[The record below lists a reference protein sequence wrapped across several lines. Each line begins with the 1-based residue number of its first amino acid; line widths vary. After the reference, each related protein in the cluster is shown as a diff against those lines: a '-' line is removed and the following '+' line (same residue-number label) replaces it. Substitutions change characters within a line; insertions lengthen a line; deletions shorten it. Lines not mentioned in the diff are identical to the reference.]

1 MSNKS
6 TKYQYPHDIL
16 RVQKIYFKIPPAA
29 NFDLPRLQGHL
40 VHKKFHCEGHF
51 LVPYDHL
58 KPKKNLKK
66 FEKIIRV
73 AP

>member
-16 RVQKIYFKIPPAA
+16 RVQNVFFKIPPAA
-29 NFDLPRLQGHL
+29 NFDLPRLQGLL
-40 VHKKFHCEGHF
+40 VHIKNLREGHF
-51 LVPYDHL
+51 LGPYNHL
-58 KPKKNLKK
+58 KPKKKK
-66 FEKIIRV
+66 KIISIYRV

>member
-16 RVQKIYFKIPPAA
+16 RVQNVFFKIPPAA
-29 NFDLPRLQGHL
+29 NFDLPRLQGLL
-40 VHKKFHCEGHF
+40 VHIKNLREGHF
-51 LVPYDHL
+51 LGPYNHL
-58 KPKKNLKK
+58 KPKKKKKK
-66 FEKIIRV
+66 FINIYRV